1 MIRLNRQNT
10 NTKVL
15 KDRVDRKETHANEY
29 AEKHTKQR
37 ERKFSASGIFS
48 SKKVWPYVVI
58 GTIITFLF
66 YFSREIDFM
75 ENCNFAATKTT
86 KFWVR

>member
-29 AEKHTKQR
+29 AEKHTK
-37 ERKFSASGIFS
+37 
-48 SKKVWPYVVI
+48 
-58 GTIITFLF
+58 
-66 YFSREIDFM
+66 
-75 ENCNFAATKTT
+75 
-86 KFWVR
+86 

>member
-15 KDRVDRKETHANEY
+15 KDRVDRKETHANEN

-37 ERKFSASGIFS
+37 ERKFSASGIQFFAQ
-48 SKKVWPYVVI
+48 KKFGP
-58 GTIITFLF
+58 TLL
-66 YFSREIDFM
+66 S
-75 ENCNFAATKTT
+75 AQS
-86 KFWVR
+86 